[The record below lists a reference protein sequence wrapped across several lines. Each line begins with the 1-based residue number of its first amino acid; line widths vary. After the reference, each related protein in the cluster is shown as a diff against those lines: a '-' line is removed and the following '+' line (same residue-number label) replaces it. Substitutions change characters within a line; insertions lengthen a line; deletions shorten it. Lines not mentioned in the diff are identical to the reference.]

1 MKRKAL
7 LVLGLSV
14 TLACTNAV
22 SVYAAGGGNHRTETY
37 SNNNN
42 NVVAAG
48 NEKTNI
54 TGDVSV
60 TGDGEIAVKTSN
72 NAELSL
78 KGNVSANGK
87 NTLGVESSAN
97 SSVSVDGNVSA
108 SGESAEGVAGHGNS
122 SVSVDGNVSAS
133 GESAKGVVGHDS
145 SSVKVSGDVT
155 AEGRIA
161 PLGVGTERVTSS
173 VTVDGTVKANGSQAV
188 GINSKGEVTAGGVL
202 VEGADSVGVLA
213 NKYGRITI
221 NNDVKVV
228 ERNRGTYSVPVSGV
242 ETERNGQVTV
252 KGNVEVEGIGSI
264 GIKAA
269 QGEVTVNGNV
279 KASGTKSNSGDETVG
294 ISASSSK
301 VNVKGDVTSDGKGIH
316 IIKSGTGLN
325 SNVEVNGSVTGSS
338 GVTTSN
344 DSNVTVGGD
353 ITATGGTGLDITLE
367 NTTGDGKIN
376 LGTLNVTKEGETGV
390 LLDVRKRNIQNIDEL
405 IQAMPEVN
413 LFEINVKQGDYFGIN
428 DGTNRDT
435 IQGTSIL
442 KKEAAD
448 KILKQKV
455 NYHLRAE
462 NTSNGTISLEHTK
475 ATEGTTVKFYVK
487 AVDGYQVKGVSAGK
501 ATVIDNGDGSYSIIV
516 PRGGGVNISAIIE
529 AIMKE
534 EQGGQSAASNE
545 KYSASFVKYAA
556 GQKQAQQLI
565 KSVAPGGN
573 CVVELE
579 DFVSFNRKTLEAL
592 AKRPDVSMTVIYKW
606 NGVKYKV
613 TIPAGYNVLDLLNED
628 GYCGCL
634 YLNAIF
640 GSEVVE

>member
-22 SVYAAGGGNHRTETY
+22 SVYAAGGGNHRIEAY

-42 NVVAAG
+42 VVSAG
-48 NEKTNI
+48 YEQTDI

-60 TGDGEIAVKTSN
+60 TGNDEIAVKTSE
-72 NAELSL
+72 NAKVSV
-78 KGNVSANGK
+78 KGNVSVNGN
-87 NTLGVESSAN
+87 NTFGVWSTDN
-97 SSVSVDGNVSA
+97 SSVSVQGNVSA
-108 SGESAEGVAGHGNS
+108 SGESAEGVAGRG
-122 SVSVDGNVSAS
+122 
-133 GESAKGVVGHDS
+133 S

-155 AEGRIA
+155 AEGQMT
-161 PLGVGTERVTSS
+161 PTGVDAVMGSS
-173 VTVDGTVKANGSQAV
+173 VTVDGTVKAAGSQAV

-202 VEGADSVGVLA
+202 VEGADSTGVNA
-213 NKYGRITI
+213 NNSGRITI

-228 ERNRGTYSVPVSGV
+228 ERNRGTYSGPVSGV
-242 ETERNGQVTV
+242 EAERNGKVTV
-252 KGNVEVEGIGSI
+252 KGNVEVDGIGAM
-264 GIKAA
+264 GINST
-269 QGEVTVNGNV
+269 QGVVNVNGNV
-279 KASGTKSNSGDETVG
+279 KVSGTPQNNQNEETVG
-294 ISASSSK
+294 ISAKGSNIS
-301 VNVKGDVTSDGKGIH
+301 VKGNVASDGKGIH
-316 IIKSGTGLN
+316 IIKSDTGLN
-325 SNVEVNGSVTGSS
+325 SIVEVNGSVTGSS
-338 GVTTSN
+338 GVVTNNGS
-344 DSNVTVGGD
+344 DVTVGGD
-353 ITATGGTGLDITLE
+353 VTATGGTGLDITME
-367 NTTGDGKIN
+367 EATGRGIIN

-390 LLDVRKRNIQNIDEL
+390 LLDVRKRNIQDIDEL

-435 IQGTSIL
+435 IKGTSIL

>member
-22 SVYAAGGGNHRTETY
+22 SVYAAGGGNHRIEAY

-42 NVVAAG
+42 KVKVAG
-48 NEKTNI
+48 NEETDI
-54 TGDVSV
+54 PGDVSV
-60 TGDGEIAVKTSN
+60 TGYGEIAVQTFD
-72 NAELSL
+72 NAKVSV
-78 KGNVSANGK
+78 KGNVSVEGDK
-87 NTLGVESSAN
+87 TKGVESNFN
-97 SSVSVDGNVSA
+97 SSVSVQGNVST
-108 SGESAEGVAGHGNS
+108 SGESAEGVASRGN
-122 SVSVDGNVSAS
+122 
-133 GESAKGVVGHDS
+133 

-155 AEGRIA
+155 AEGGKTTGASARDDS
-161 PLGVGTERVTSS
+161 SS
-173 VTVDGTVKANGSQAV
+173 VTVGGTVKADGLRAT
-188 GINSKGEVTAGGVL
+188 GIYSEGEVT
-202 VEGADSVGVLA
+202 VE
-213 NKYGRITI
+213 
-221 NNDVKVV
+221 
-228 ERNRGTYSVPVSGV
+228 
-242 ETERNGQVTV
+242 
-252 KGNVEVEGIGSI
+252 GNVEVEGIGSI

-294 ISASSSK
+294 ISASSSE

-316 IIKSGTGLN
+316 IFKSSSWKDSKVT
-325 SNVEVNGSVTGSS
+325 VDGSVTGSS
-338 GVTTSN
+338 GVVINNGS
-344 DSNVTVGGD
+344 DVTVGGAV
-353 ITATGGTGLDITLE
+353 TATDGTGLDITL
-367 NTTGDGKIN
+367 NQLTGQGKIN
-376 LGTLNVTKEGETGV
+376 LGTLNVKKEGETAI
-390 LLDVRKRNIQNIDEL
+390 LLDVSKVSLKDIEGL

-428 DGTNRDT
+428 DGTDRDT
-435 IQGTSIL
+435 IKGTSIS

-529 AIMKE
+529 AIVKE

>member
-14 TLACTNAV
+14 TLACTNAI
-22 SVYAAGGGNHRTETY
+22 SVYAAGGGNHRIETY
-37 SNNNN
+37 RSNNN

-48 NEKTNI
+48 DEHTDI

-60 TGDGEIAVKTSN
+60 TGDGEIAVKTSG
-72 NAELSL
+72 NAVLNL
-78 KGNVSANGK
+78 KGNVSVEGDR
-87 NTLGVESSAN
+87 TIGVESSYN

-108 SGESAEGVAGHGNS
+108 SRGAEYGVKS
-122 SVSVDGNVSAS
+122 Y
-133 GESAKGVVGHDS
+133 DS
-145 SSVKVSGDVT
+145 SSVKVSGDIT
-155 AEGRIA
+155 AEGEKTTGASARDA
-161 PLGVGTERVTSS
+161 SSS
-173 VTVDGTVKANGSQAV
+173 VTVGGTVKADGLRAT
-188 GINSKGEVTAGGVL
+188 GIYSEGE
-202 VEGADSVGVLA
+202 
-213 NKYGRITI
+213 
-221 NNDVKVV
+221 
-228 ERNRGTYSVPVSGV
+228 
-242 ETERNGQVTV
+242 VTV
-252 KGNVEVEGIGSI
+252 KGNVEVDGIGAK
-264 GIKAA
+264 GINST
-269 QGEVTVNGNV
+269 QGVVNVNGNV
-279 KASGTKSNSGDETVG
+279 KVSGTKSNSGDETVG
-294 ISASSSK
+294 ISASSSE

-316 IIKSGTGLN
+316 IIKN
-325 SNVEVNGSVTGSS
+325 SSWKNSKVTVDGSVTGSS
-338 GVTTSN
+338 GVVINNGS
-344 DSNVTVGGD
+344 DVTVGGAV
-353 ITATGGTGLDITLE
+353 TATDGTGLDITLNQLTE
-367 NTTGDGKIN
+367 QGKIN
-376 LGTLNVTKEGETGV
+376 LGTLNVKKEGETAI
-390 LLDVRKRNIQNIDEL
+390 LLDVSKVSIHDIDDF
-405 IQAMPEVN
+405 IQAIPEVN

-428 DGTNRDT
+428 DGTDEDT
-435 IQGTSIL
+435 IKGTGIL
-442 KKEAAD
+442 KNEAAD

-455 NYHLRAE
+455 NYLLRAE
-462 NTSNGTISLEHTK
+462 NTSNTTISLEHTK
-475 ATEGTTVKFYVK
+475 ATEGTTVKFYVN

-529 AIMKE
+529 AVMKE

-545 KYSASFVKYAA
+545 ENTAAVEKYSASFVKYAV
-556 GQKQAQQLI
+556 GQKQAQQII

-579 DFVSFNRKTLEAL
+579 DFVSFNRKTFEAL

>member
-22 SVYAAGGGNHRTETY
+22 SVYAAGGGNHRIEAY

-48 NEKTNI
+48 DEHTDI

-60 TGDGEIAVKTSN
+60 TGDGEIAVKTSG
-72 NAELSL
+72 NAVLNL
-78 KGNVSANGK
+78 KGNVSVEGDR
-87 NTLGVESSAN
+87 TIGVESSYN

-108 SGESAEGVAGHGNS
+108 SRGAEYGVKS
-122 SVSVDGNVSAS
+122 Y
-133 GESAKGVVGHDS
+133 DS
-145 SSVKVSGDVT
+145 SSVKVSGDIT
-155 AEGRIA
+155 AEGDKTT
-161 PLGVGTERVTSS
+161 GVSARDASSS
-173 VTVDGTVKANGSQAV
+173 VTVGGTVKADGLKAK
-188 GINSKGEVTAGGVL
+188 GIYSEGE
-202 VEGADSVGVLA
+202 
-213 NKYGRITI
+213 
-221 NNDVKVV
+221 
-228 ERNRGTYSVPVSGV
+228 
-242 ETERNGQVTV
+242 VTV
-252 KGNVEVEGIGSI
+252 KGNVEVGGIGAT
-264 GIKAA
+264 GINST
-269 QGEVTVNGNV
+269 QGVVNVNGNV
-279 KASGTKSNSGDETVG
+279 KVSGTKSNSGDETVG
-294 ISASSSK
+294 ISASSSE

-316 IIKSGTGLN
+316 IIKSSSWKN
-325 SNVEVNGSVTGSS
+325 SKVTVDGSVTGSS
-338 GVTTSN
+338 GVVINNGS
-344 DSNVTVGGD
+344 DVTVGGAV
-353 ITATGGTGLDITLE
+353 TATDGTGLDITLNQLTE
-367 NTTGDGKIN
+367 QGKIN
-376 LGTLNVTKEGETGV
+376 LGTLNVKKEGETAI
-390 LLDVRKRNIQNIDEL
+390 LLDVSKVSIHDIDDF
-405 IQAMPEVN
+405 IQAIPEVN

-428 DGTNRDT
+428 DGTDEDT
-435 IQGTSIL
+435 IKGTGIL
-442 KKEAAD
+442 KNEAAD

-455 NYHLRAE
+455 NYLLRAE
-462 NTSNGTISLEHTK
+462 NTSNTTISLEHTK
-475 ATEGTTVKFYVK
+475 ATEGTTVKFYVN

-529 AIMKE
+529 AVMKE
-534 EQGGQSAASNE
+534 EQGGQSAASNEENTAAVE

-556 GQKQAQQLI
+556 GQKQAQQII

-579 DFVSFNRKTLEAL
+579 EFISFNRKTLEAL

>member
-1 MKRKAL
+1 MKRKVL

-22 SVYAAGGGNHRTETY
+22 SVYAAGGGNHRIETY
-37 SNNNN
+37 SNNNKK
-42 NVVAAG
+42 VVAAG
-48 NEKTNI
+48 DIELNI

-60 TGDGEIAVKTSN
+60 TGNGEIAVKTSED
-72 NAELSL
+72 AKVSV
-78 KGNVSANGK
+78 KGNVSVNGSW
-87 NTLGVESSAN
+87 TTGVESTDNSSAN
-97 SSVSVDGNVSA
+97 
-108 SGESAEGVAGHGNS
+108 
-122 SVSVDGNVSAS
+122 
-133 GESAKGVVGHDS
+133 
-145 SSVKVSGDVT
+145 VSGDIT
-155 AEGRIA
+155 AEGQSA
-161 PLGVGTERVTSS
+161 LGIKAGKGAS
-173 VTVDGTVKANGSQAV
+173 VTVDGAVKANGQLAV
-188 GINSKGEVTAGGVL
+188 GINSEGEATAGDVL
-202 VEGADSVGVLA
+202 VKGSDSTGVLA
-213 NKYGRITI
+213 SNNGKITI

-228 ERNRGTYSVPVSGV
+228 ESDRRSDSGPVSGV
-242 ETERNGQVTV
+242 ETASNGKVTV
-252 KGNVEVEGIGSI
+252 KGNVEVDGIGAM
-264 GIKAA
+264 GINST
-269 QGEVTVNGNV
+269 QGVVNVNGNV
-279 KASGTKSNSGDETVG
+279 KVSGTPQNNQNEETVG
-294 ISASSSK
+294 ISAKGSNIS
-301 VNVKGDVTSDGKGIH
+301 VKGNVASDGKGIH

-325 SNVEVNGSVTGSS
+325 SIVEVNGSVTGSS
-338 GVTTSN
+338 GVVTNNGS
-344 DSNVTVGGD
+344 DVTVGGD
-353 ITATGGTGLDITLE
+353 VTATGGTGLDITME
-367 NTTGDGKIN
+367 EATGRGKIN

-390 LLDVRKRNIQNIDEL
+390 LLDVRKRNIQDIDEL

-448 KILKQKV
+448 QILKQKV

-545 KYSASFVKYAA
+545 KYSASFVKYAV

-579 DFVSFNRKTLEAL
+579 DFVSFNRKTFEAL

>member
-22 SVYAAGGGNHRTETY
+22 SVYAAGGGNHRIETY
-37 SNNNN
+37 SSNN

-48 NEKTNI
+48 DEKTDI

-60 TGDGEIAVKTSN
+60 TGNDEIAVKTSD
-72 NAELSL
+72 NAVLNL
-78 KGNVSANGK
+78 KGNVSVNGSG
-87 NTLGVESSAN
+87 TMGVESTDN
-97 SSVSVDGNVSA
+97 SSA
-108 SGESAEGVAGHGNS
+108 
-122 SVSVDGNVSAS
+122 
-133 GESAKGVVGHDS
+133 
-145 SSVKVSGDVT
+145 KVSGDIT
-155 AEGRIA
+155 AEGEATTGIKA
-161 PLGVGTERVTSS
+161 EKGAS
-173 VTVDGTVKANGSQAV
+173 VTVDGAVKANGVAST
-188 GINSKGEVTAGGVL
+188 GINSKGETTAGNVIVNGS
-202 VEGADSVGVLA
+202 DSTGVLA
-213 NKYGRITI
+213 DKGGNVIIK
-221 NNDVKVV
+221 NDVKVV
-228 ERNRGTYSVPVSGV
+228 ESNRGQYSSSVSGV
-242 ETERNGQVTV
+242 ETSNDGKVTV
-252 KGNVEVEGIGSI
+252 KGNIEVNGVASMGINST
-264 GIKAA
+264 
-269 QGEVTVNGNV
+269 QGQVTVNGSV
-279 KASGTKSNSGDETVG
+279 KASGGQSADGEETVG
-294 ISASSSK
+294 ISAKGSGVS
-301 VNVKGDVTSDGKGIH
+301 VKGNVTSDGKGIH
-316 IIKSGTGLN
+316 VLKSDTGLHSQVN
-325 SNVEVNGSVTGSS
+325 VNGNVTGRS
-338 GVTTSN
+338 GVVTNNGS
-344 DSNVTVGGD
+344 DVTVGGEV
-353 ITATGGTGLDITLE
+353 TATDGTGLDIKLTDPA
-367 NTTGDGKIN
+367 GHGKIN
-376 LGTLNVTKEGETGV
+376 LETLNVTKEGETGI
-390 LLDVRKRNIQNIDEL
+390 LLDVRNRNNIQDIDDL

-428 DGTNRDT
+428 DGTTRDT
-435 IQGTSIL
+435 ISGTSIS

-529 AIMKE
+529 AVMKE

-579 DFVSFNRKTLEAL
+579 DFVSFNRKTFEAL

>member
-1 MKRKAL
+1 MCNGIYQTERRFYLKRKAL

-22 SVYAAGGGNHRTETY
+22 SVYAAGGGNHRIEAY

-42 NVVAAG
+42 KVKVAG
-48 NEKTNI
+48 NEETDI
-54 TGDVSV
+54 SGDVSV
-60 TGDGEIAVKTSN
+60 TGYGEIAVQTFD
-72 NAELSL
+72 NAKVSV
-78 KGNVSANGK
+78 KGNVSVEGDK
-87 NTLGVESSAN
+87 TKGVESNFN
-97 SSVSVDGNVSA
+97 SSVSVQGNVSA
-108 SGESAEGVAGHGNS
+108 SGESAEGVAGCGN
-122 SVSVDGNVSAS
+122 
-133 GESAKGVVGHDS
+133 
-145 SSVKVSGDVT
+145 SSVKVSGGIT
-155 AEGRIA
+155 AEGQG
-161 PLGVGTERVTSS
+161 PLGVSSEKGSS
-173 VTVDGTVKANGSQAV
+173 VTVDGTVKAAGSRAV

-202 VEGADSVGVLA
+202 VEGADSTGVLA
-213 NKYGRITI
+213 NNSGRITI

-228 ERNRGTYSVPVSGV
+228 ERNRGTYSGPVSGV
-242 ETERNGQVTV
+242 EAESNGKVTV
-252 KGNVEVEGIGSI
+252 KGNVEVDGIGAM
-264 GIKAA
+264 GINST
-269 QGEVTVNGNV
+269 QGEVNVNGNV

-294 ISASSSK
+294 ISASSSE

-316 IIKSGTGLN
+316 IFKSSSWKDSKVT
-325 SNVEVNGSVTGSS
+325 VDGSVTGSS
-338 GVTTSN
+338 GVVINNGS
-344 DSNVTVGGD
+344 DVTVGGAV
-353 ITATGGTGLDITLE
+353 TATDGTGLDITL
-367 NTTGDGKIN
+367 NQLTGQGKIN
-376 LGTLNVTKEGETGV
+376 LGTLNVKKEGETAI
-390 LLDVRKRNIQNIDEL
+390 LLDVSKVSLKDIEGL

-428 DGTNRDT
+428 DGTNGDT
-435 IQGTSIL
+435 ISRTSIS

-529 AIMKE
+529 AIVKE

-579 DFVSFNRKTLEAL
+579 DFVSFN
-592 AKRPDVSMTVIYKW
+592 
-606 NGVKYKV
+606 
-613 TIPAGYNVLDLLNED
+613 
-628 GYCGCL
+628 
-634 YLNAIF
+634 
-640 GSEVVE
+640 

>member
-22 SVYAAGGGNHRTETY
+22 SVYAAGGGNHRIETY
-37 SNNNN
+37 RNNNN

-48 NEKTNI
+48 NEHTDI

-60 TGDGEIAVKTSN
+60 TGDGEIAVKTSG
-72 NAELSL
+72 NAVLNL
-78 KGNVSANGK
+78 KGNVSVEGDR
-87 NTLGVESSAN
+87 TIGVESSYN

-108 SGESAEGVAGHGNS
+108 SRGAEYGVKS
-122 SVSVDGNVSAS
+122 Y
-133 GESAKGVVGHDS
+133 DS
-145 SSVKVSGDVT
+145 SSVKVSGDIT
-155 AEGRIA
+155 AEGEKTTGASARDA
-161 PLGVGTERVTSS
+161 SSS
-173 VTVDGTVKANGSQAV
+173 VTVGGTVKADGLRAT
-188 GINSKGEVTAGGVL
+188 GIYSEGE
-202 VEGADSVGVLA
+202 
-213 NKYGRITI
+213 
-221 NNDVKVV
+221 
-228 ERNRGTYSVPVSGV
+228 
-242 ETERNGQVTV
+242 VTV
-252 KGNVEVEGIGSI
+252 KGNVEVDGIGAK
-264 GIKAA
+264 GINST
-269 QGEVTVNGNV
+269 QGVVNVNGNV
-279 KASGTKSNSGDETVG
+279 KVSGTKSNSGDETVG
-294 ISASSSK
+294 ISASSSE

-316 IIKSGTGLN
+316 IIKSSSWKN
-325 SNVEVNGSVTGSS
+325 SKVTVDGSVTGSS
-338 GVTTSN
+338 GVVINNGS
-344 DSNVTVGGD
+344 DVTVGGAV
-353 ITATGGTGLDITLE
+353 TATDGTGLDITLNQLTE
-367 NTTGDGKIN
+367 QGKIN
-376 LGTLNVTKEGETGV
+376 LGTLNVKKEGETAI
-390 LLDVRKRNIQNIDEL
+390 LLDVSKVSIHDIDDF
-405 IQAMPEVN
+405 IQAIPEVN

-428 DGTNRDT
+428 DGTDEDT
-435 IQGTSIL
+435 IKGTGIL
-442 KKEAAD
+442 KNEAAD

-529 AIMKE
+529 AVMKE
-534 EQGGQSAASNE
+534 EQGGQSAASNGENTAAVE

-565 KSVAPGGN
+565 QSVAPGGN

-613 TIPAGYNVLDLLNED
+613 TIPAGYYVLDLLNED

>member
-1 MKRKAL
+1 MKRKVL

-22 SVYAAGGGNHRTETY
+22 SVYAAGGGNHRIEAY

-42 NVVAAG
+42 KVVAKG
-48 NEKTNI
+48 DDKTDMK
-54 TGDVSV
+54 GDVSV
-60 TGDGEIAVKTSN
+60 TGDGETAVQTSG
-72 NAELSL
+72 NAAVSL
-78 KGNVSANGK
+78 KGNVSVKGSNA
-87 NTLGVESSAN
+87 TGVESTDN
-97 SSVSVDGNVSA
+97 SSA
-108 SGESAEGVAGHGNS
+108 
-122 SVSVDGNVSAS
+122 
-133 GESAKGVVGHDS
+133 
-145 SSVKVSGDVT
+145 KVSGDIT
-155 AEGRIA
+155 AEGDTFT
-161 PLGVGTERVTSS
+161 LGIKAGKGAS
-173 VTVDGTVKANGSQAV
+173 VTVDGAVKANGRVAV
-188 GINSKGEVTAGGVL
+188 GINSEGEAIAGDVL
-202 VEGADSVGVLA
+202 VNGADSTGVLA
-213 NKYGRITI
+213 SNHGKITI

-228 ERNRGTYSVPVSGV
+228 ESNRKADSVSVSGV
-242 ETERNGQVTV
+242 ETMTDGKVNV
-252 KGNVEVEGIGSI
+252 KGNVEVDGIASI
-264 GIKAA
+264 GIKSA

-279 KASGTKSNSGDETVG
+279 KASGTPKSSSGEETVG
-294 ISASSSK
+294 ISAEGSK
-301 VNVKGDVTSDGKGIH
+301 VTIKGNVTSDGKGIH
-316 IIKSGTGLN
+316 IIQSGGGFN
-325 SNVEVNGSVTGSS
+325 SIVNVNGNVTGSS
-338 GVTTSN
+338 GVVINNGS
-344 DSNVTVGGD
+344 DVTVGGD
-353 ITATGGTGLDITLE
+353 ITATGGTGLDITLKDAA
-367 NTTGDGKIN
+367 GHGKIN

-390 LLDVRKRNIQNIDEL
+390 LLDVRKRDIQDIDEL

-428 DGTNRDT
+428 DGTNSDT
-435 IQGTSIL
+435 IKGTSIS

-448 KILKQKV
+448 QILKQKV
-455 NYHLRAE
+455 NYHLRTE
-462 NTSNGTISLEHTK
+462 NTSNGTISLEHEK

>member
-22 SVYAAGGGNHRTETY
+22 SVYAAGGGNHRIETY
-37 SNNNN
+37 SSNN

-48 NEKTNI
+48 DVEENI

-60 TGDGEIAVKTSN
+60 TGDGEIAVKTSD
-72 NAELSL
+72 NAKVNL
-78 KGNVSANGK
+78 KGNVSVNGSG
-87 NTLGVESSAN
+87 TTGVEST
-97 SSVSVDGNVSA
+97 
-108 SGESAEGVAGHGNS
+108 GNS
-122 SVSVDGNVSAS
+122 SANVS
-133 GESAKGVVGHDS
+133 GGI
-145 SSVKVSGDVT
+145 T
-155 AEGRIA
+155 AEGQG
-161 PLGVGTERVTSS
+161 PLGVSSEKGSS
-173 VTVDGTVKANGSQAV
+173 VTVDGTVKAAGSRAV

-202 VEGADSVGVLA
+202 VEGADSTGVLA
-213 NKYGRITI
+213 NNDGRITI

-228 ERNRGTYSVPVSGV
+228 ERDRGTHSVPVSGV
-242 ETERNGQVTV
+242 ETESNGQVTV
-252 KGNVEVEGIGSI
+252 KGNVEVDGIGSI

-294 ISASSSK
+294 ISASSSE

-316 IIKSGTGLN
+316 IFKSSSWKDSKVT
-325 SNVEVNGSVTGSS
+325 VDGSVTGSS
-338 GVTTSN
+338 GVVINNGS
-344 DSNVTVGGD
+344 DVTVGGAV
-353 ITATGGTGLDITLE
+353 TATDGTGLDITLNQLTE
-367 NTTGDGKIN
+367 QGKIN
-376 LGTLNVTKEGETGV
+376 LGTLNVKKEGETAI
-390 LLDVRKRNIQNIDEL
+390 LLDVSKVSIHDIDDF
-405 IQAMPEVN
+405 IQAIPEVN
-413 LFEINVKQGDYFGIN
+413 LFEINVKQGDYFGIK
-428 DGTNRDT
+428 DGTNGDT
-435 IQGTSIL
+435 IKGTGIS

-534 EQGGQSAASNE
+534 EQGGQSAAS
-545 KYSASFVKYAA
+545 SSLAAAVKYAV
-556 GQKQAQQLI
+556 GQKQAQQI
-565 KSVAPGGN
+565 INSVAPGGN

>member
-1 MKRKAL
+1 MQYRCML
-7 LVLGLSV
+7 P
-14 TLACTNAV
+14 
-22 SVYAAGGGNHRTETY
+22 GGNHRIETY
-37 SNNNN
+37 SNNNKK
-42 NVVAAG
+42 VVAAG
-48 NEKTNI
+48 DIELNI

-60 TGDGEIAVKTSN
+60 TGNGEIAVKTSED
-72 NAELSL
+72 AKVSV
-78 KGNVSANGK
+78 KGSVSVNGSG
-87 NTLGVESSAN
+87 TTGVESTDNSSAN
-97 SSVSVDGNVSA
+97 
-108 SGESAEGVAGHGNS
+108 
-122 SVSVDGNVSAS
+122 
-133 GESAKGVVGHDS
+133 
-145 SSVKVSGDVT
+145 VSGDIT
-155 AEGRIA
+155 AEGQSA
-161 PLGVGTERVTSS
+161 LGIKAGKGAS
-173 VTVDGTVKANGSQAV
+173 VTVDGAVKANGQLAV
-188 GINSKGEVTAGGVL
+188 GINSEGEATAGDVL
-202 VEGADSVGVLA
+202 VKGSDSTGVLA
-213 NKYGRITI
+213 SNNGKITI

-228 ERNRGTYSVPVSGV
+228 ESDRRSDSGPVSGV
-242 ETERNGQVTV
+242 EAERNGKVTV
-252 KGNVEVEGIGSI
+252 KGNVEVDGIGAM
-264 GIKAA
+264 GINST
-269 QGEVTVNGNV
+269 QGVVNVNGNV
-279 KASGTKSNSGDETVG
+279 KASGTPQNNQAGETVG
-294 ISASSSK
+294 ISAKGSNI
-301 VNVKGDVTSDGKGIH
+301 NVKGNVTSDGKGIH

-325 SNVEVNGSVTGSS
+325 SIVEVNGSVTGSS
-338 GVTTSN
+338 GVVTNNGS
-344 DSNVTVGGD
+344 DVTVGGD
-353 ITATGGTGLDITLE
+353 VTATGGTGLDITLE
-367 NTTGDGKIN
+367 QATGDGKIN

-390 LLDVRKRNIQNIDEL
+390 LLDVRKRNIQDIDEL

-435 IQGTSIL
+435 IKGTSIL

-448 KILKQKV
+448 QILKQKV
-455 NYHLRAE
+455 NYHLRTE
-462 NTSNGTISLEHTK
+462 NTSNGTISLEHEK

-545 KYSASFVKYAA
+545 KYSASFVKYAV

>member
-22 SVYAAGGGNHRTETY
+22 SVYAAGGGNHRIETY
-37 SNNNN
+37 SSNN

-48 NEKTNI
+48 DVEENI

-60 TGDGEIAVKTSN
+60 TGDGEIAVKTSD
-72 NAELSL
+72 NAKVNL
-78 KGNVSANGK
+78 KGNVSVNGSG
-87 NTLGVESSAN
+87 TTGVEST
-97 SSVSVDGNVSA
+97 
-108 SGESAEGVAGHGNS
+108 GNS
-122 SVSVDGNVSAS
+122 SANVS
-133 GESAKGVVGHDS
+133 GGI
-145 SSVKVSGDVT
+145 T
-155 AEGRIA
+155 AEGQG
-161 PLGVGTERVTSS
+161 PLGVSSEKGSS
-173 VTVDGTVKANGSQAV
+173 VTVDGTVKAAGSRAV

-202 VEGADSVGVLA
+202 VEGADSTGVLA
-213 NKYGRITI
+213 NNDGRITI

-228 ERNRGTYSVPVSGV
+228 ERDRGTHSVPVSGV
-242 ETERNGQVTV
+242 ETESNGQVTV

-294 ISASSSK
+294 ISASSSE

-316 IIKSGTGLN
+316 IFKSSSWKDSKVT
-325 SNVEVNGSVTGSS
+325 VDGSVTGSS
-338 GVTTSN
+338 GVVINNGS
-344 DSNVTVGGD
+344 DVTVGGAV
-353 ITATGGTGLDITLE
+353 TATDGTGLDITLNQLTE
-367 NTTGDGKIN
+367 QGKIN
-376 LGTLNVTKEGETGV
+376 LGTLNVKKEGETAI
-390 LLDVRKRNIQNIDEL
+390 LLDVSKVSINDIDDF
-405 IQAMPEVN
+405 IQAIPEVN
-413 LFEINVKQGDYFGIN
+413 LFEINVKQGDYFGIK
-428 DGTNRDT
+428 DGTNGDT
-435 IQGTSIL
+435 IKGTGIS

-534 EQGGQSAASNE
+534 EQGGQSATSSSLA
-545 KYSASFVKYAA
+545 AAVKYAV
-556 GQKQAQQLI
+556 GQKQAQQI
-565 KSVAPGGN
+565 INSVAPGGN

>member
-14 TLACTNAV
+14 TLACTNAI
-22 SVYAAGGGNHRTETY
+22 SVYAAGGGNHRIETY
-37 SNNNN
+37 RSNNN

-48 NEKTNI
+48 DEHTDI

-60 TGDGEIAVKTSN
+60 TGDGEIAVKTSG
-72 NAELSL
+72 NAVLNL
-78 KGNVSANGK
+78 KGNVSVEGDR
-87 NTLGVESSAN
+87 TIGVESSYN

-108 SGESAEGVAGHGNS
+108 SRGAEYGVKS
-122 SVSVDGNVSAS
+122 Y
-133 GESAKGVVGHDS
+133 DS
-145 SSVKVSGDVT
+145 SSVKVSGDIT
-155 AEGRIA
+155 AEGEKTTGASARDA
-161 PLGVGTERVTSS
+161 SSS
-173 VTVDGTVKANGSQAV
+173 VTVGGTVKADGLRAT
-188 GINSKGEVTAGGVL
+188 GIYSEGE
-202 VEGADSVGVLA
+202 
-213 NKYGRITI
+213 
-221 NNDVKVV
+221 
-228 ERNRGTYSVPVSGV
+228 
-242 ETERNGQVTV
+242 VTV
-252 KGNVEVEGIGSI
+252 KGNVEVDGIGAK
-264 GIKAA
+264 GINST
-269 QGEVTVNGNV
+269 QGVVNVNGNV
-279 KASGTKSNSGDETVG
+279 KVSGTKSNSGDETVG
-294 ISASSSK
+294 ISASSSE

-316 IIKSGTGLN
+316 IIKN
-325 SNVEVNGSVTGSS
+325 SSWKNSKVTVDGSVTGSS
-338 GVTTSN
+338 GVVINNGS
-344 DSNVTVGGD
+344 DVTVGGAV
-353 ITATGGTGLDITLE
+353 TATDGTGLDITLNQLTE
-367 NTTGDGKIN
+367 QGKIN
-376 LGTLNVTKEGETGV
+376 LGTLNVKKEGETAI
-390 LLDVRKRNIQNIDEL
+390 LLDVSKVSIHDIDDF
-405 IQAMPEVN
+405 IQAIPEVN

-428 DGTNRDT
+428 DGTKEDT
-435 IQGTSIL
+435 IKGTNIS

-529 AIMKE
+529 AVMKE

-545 KYSASFVKYAA
+545 ENTAAVEKYSASFVKYAV
-556 GQKQAQQLI
+556 GQKQAQQII

-579 DFVSFNRKTLEAL
+579 DFVSFNRKTFEAL

>member
-1 MKRKAL
+1 MK
-7 LVLGLSV
+7 
-14 TLACTNAV
+14 
-22 SVYAAGGGNHRTETY
+22 
-37 SNNNN
+37 
-42 NVVAAG
+42 
-48 NEKTNI
+48 
-54 TGDVSV
+54 
-60 TGDGEIAVKTSN
+60 
-72 NAELSL
+72 
-78 KGNVSANGK
+78 
-87 NTLGVESSAN
+87 
-97 SSVSVDGNVSA
+97 
-108 SGESAEGVAGHGNS
+108 
-122 SVSVDGNVSAS
+122 
-133 GESAKGVVGHDS
+133 
-145 SSVKVSGDVT
+145 
-155 AEGRIA
+155 
-161 PLGVGTERVTSS
+161 
-173 VTVDGTVKANGSQAV
+173 
-188 GINSKGEVTAGGVL
+188 
-202 VEGADSVGVLA
+202 
-213 NKYGRITI
+213 
-221 NNDVKVV
+221 
-228 ERNRGTYSVPVSGV
+228 
-242 ETERNGQVTV
+242 
-252 KGNVEVEGIGSI
+252 
-264 GIKAA
+264 
-269 QGEVTVNGNV
+269 
-279 KASGTKSNSGDETVG
+279 
-294 ISASSSK
+294 
-301 VNVKGDVTSDGKGIH
+301 
-316 IIKSGTGLN
+316 
-325 SNVEVNGSVTGSS
+325 
-338 GVTTSN
+338 
-344 DSNVTVGGD
+344 
-353 ITATGGTGLDITLE
+353 
-367 NTTGDGKIN
+367 
-376 LGTLNVTKEGETGV
+376 KEGETAI
-390 LLDVRKRNIQNIDEL
+390 LLDVSKVSIHDIDDF
-405 IQAMPEVN
+405 IQAIPEVN

-428 DGTNRDT
+428 DGTDRDT
-435 IQGTSIL
+435 IKGTSIS

-448 KILKQKV
+448 QILKQKV

>member
-22 SVYAAGGGNHRTETY
+22 SVYAAGGGNHRIETY
-37 SNNNN
+37 SNNNKK
-42 NVVAAG
+42 VVAAG
-48 NEKTNI
+48 DIELNI

-60 TGDGEIAVKTSN
+60 TGNGEIAVKTSED
-72 NAELSL
+72 AKVSV
-78 KGNVSANGK
+78 KGNVSVNGSG
-87 NTLGVESSAN
+87 TTGVESTDN
-97 SSVSVDGNVSA
+97 SSA
-108 SGESAEGVAGHGNS
+108 
-122 SVSVDGNVSAS
+122 
-133 GESAKGVVGHDS
+133 
-145 SSVKVSGDVT
+145 KVSGDIT
-155 AEGRIA
+155 AEGQSA
-161 PLGVGTERVTSS
+161 LGIKAGKGAS
-173 VTVDGTVKANGSQAV
+173 VTVDGAVKANGQLAV
-188 GINSKGEVTAGGVL
+188 GINSEGEATAGDVL
-202 VEGADSVGVLA
+202 VKGSDSTGVLA
-213 NKYGRITI
+213 SNNGKITI

-228 ERNRGTYSVPVSGV
+228 ESDRRSDSAPVSGV
-242 ETERNGQVTV
+242 EAESNGKVTV
-252 KGNVEVEGIGSI
+252 KGNVEVDGIGAM
-264 GIKAA
+264 GINST
-269 QGEVTVNGNV
+269 QGVVNVNGNV
-279 KASGTKSNSGDETVG
+279 KVSGTPQNNQNEETVG
-294 ISASSSK
+294 ISAKGSNIS
-301 VNVKGDVTSDGKGIH
+301 VKGNVASDGKGIH
-316 IIKSGTGLN
+316 IIKSSTGLN
-325 SNVEVNGSVTGSS
+325 SIVEVNGSVTGSS
-338 GVTTSN
+338 GVVTNNGS
-344 DSNVTVGGD
+344 DVTVGGD
-353 ITATGGTGLDITLE
+353 VTATGGTGLDITME
-367 NTTGDGKIN
+367 EATGRGIIN

-390 LLDVRKRNIQNIDEL
+390 LLDVRKRNIQDIDEL

-448 KILKQKV
+448 QILKQKV

-529 AIMKE
+529 AVMKE

>member
-22 SVYAAGGGNHRTETY
+22 SVYAAGGENHRIETY

-48 NEKTNI
+48 NEQTDI
-54 TGDVSV
+54 TGDVSI
-60 TGDGEIAVKTSN
+60 TGDGEIAVKTYD
-72 NAELSL
+72 NAKVSV
-78 KGNVSANGK
+78 KGNVSVKGSR
-87 NTLGVESSAN
+87 TTGVESTDN
-97 SSVSVDGNVSA
+97 SSA
-108 SGESAEGVAGHGNS
+108 
-122 SVSVDGNVSAS
+122 
-133 GESAKGVVGHDS
+133 
-145 SSVKVSGDVT
+145 KVSGDIT
-155 AEGRIA
+155 AEGDTFT
-161 PLGVGTERVTSS
+161 LGIKAGKGAS
-173 VTVDGTVKANGSQAV
+173 VTVDGAVKANGRVAV
-188 GINSKGEVTAGGVL
+188 GINSEGEAIAGDVL
-202 VEGADSVGVLA
+202 VNGADSTGVLA
-213 NKYGRITI
+213 SNNGKITI

-228 ERNRGTYSVPVSGV
+228 ESNRKADSVSVGGV
-242 ETERNGQVTV
+242 ETESDGQVTV
-252 KGNVEVEGIGSI
+252 KGNVEVDGIGSI

-316 IIKSGTGLN
+316 IIKSGTGSN
-325 SNVEVNGSVTGSS
+325 SIVEVNGSVTGSS
-338 GVTTSN
+338 GVVIN
-344 DSNVTVGGD
+344 NGSNVTVGGAV
-353 ITATGGTGLDITLE
+353 TATDGTGLDITLE
-367 NTTGDGKIN
+367 DATGRGKIN

-390 LLDVRKRNIQNIDEL
+390 LLDVRKRNIQDIDEL

-428 DGTNRDT
+428 DGTNKDT
-435 IQGTSIL
+435 IKGTSIL
-442 KKEAAD
+442 KKDAVD
-448 KILKQKV
+448 RILRQKV
-455 NYHLRAE
+455 NYHLRTE
-462 NTSNGTISLEHTK
+462 NTSNGTISLEHEK

-529 AIMKE
+529 AVMKE

-556 GQKQAQQLI
+556 GQKQAQQVI

-579 DFVSFNRKTLEAL
+579 DFVSFNRKTLEDL

>member
-1 MKRKAL
+1 MKRKVL

-22 SVYAAGGGNHRTETY
+22 SVYAAGGGNHRIETY
-37 SNNNN
+37 SNNNKK
-42 NVVAAG
+42 VVAAG
-48 NEKTNI
+48 DIELNI

-60 TGDGEIAVKTSN
+60 TGNGEIAVKTSED
-72 NAELSL
+72 AKVSV
-78 KGNVSANGK
+78 KGNVSVNGSG
-87 NTLGVESSAN
+87 TTGVESTDNSSAN
-97 SSVSVDGNVSA
+97 
-108 SGESAEGVAGHGNS
+108 
-122 SVSVDGNVSAS
+122 
-133 GESAKGVVGHDS
+133 
-145 SSVKVSGDVT
+145 VSGDIT
-155 AEGRIA
+155 AEGQSA
-161 PLGVGTERVTSS
+161 LGIKAGKGAS
-173 VTVDGTVKANGSQAV
+173 VTVDGAVKANGQLAV
-188 GINSKGEVTAGGVL
+188 GINSEGEATAGDVL
-202 VEGADSVGVLA
+202 VKGSDSTGVLA
-213 NKYGRITI
+213 SNNGKITI

-228 ERNRGTYSVPVSGV
+228 ESDRRSDSGPVSGV
-242 ETERNGQVTV
+242 ETESNGKVTV
-252 KGNVEVEGIGSI
+252 KGNVEVDGIGAM
-264 GIKAA
+264 GINST
-269 QGEVTVNGNV
+269 QGVVNVNGNV
-279 KASGTKSNSGDETVG
+279 KVSGTPQNNQNEETVG
-294 ISASSSK
+294 ISAKGSNIS
-301 VNVKGDVTSDGKGIH
+301 VKGNVASDGKGIH

-325 SNVEVNGSVTGSS
+325 SIVEVNGSVTGSS
-338 GVTTSN
+338 GVVTNNGS
-344 DSNVTVGGD
+344 DVTVGGD
-353 ITATGGTGLDITLE
+353 VTATGGTGLDITME
-367 NTTGDGKIN
+367 EATGRGIIN

-390 LLDVRKRNIQNIDEL
+390 LLDVRKRNIQDIDEL

-428 DGTNRDT
+428 DGTNSDT
-435 IQGTSIL
+435 IKGTSIL

-455 NYHLRAE
+455 NYHLRTE
-462 NTSNGTISLEHTK
+462 NTSNGTISLEHEK

-534 EQGGQSAASNE
+534 EQGGQSAAS
-545 KYSASFVKYAA
+545 SSLAAAVKYAV
-556 GQKQAQQLI
+556 GQKQAQQI
-565 KSVAPGGN
+565 INSVAPGGN

>member
-1 MKRKAL
+1 MTPTG
-7 LVLGLSV
+7 VD
-14 TLACTNAV
+14 AV
-22 SVYAAGGGNHRTETY
+22 MG
-37 SNNNN
+37 
-42 NVVAAG
+42 
-48 NEKTNI
+48 
-54 TGDVSV
+54 
-60 TGDGEIAVKTSN
+60 
-72 NAELSL
+72 
-78 KGNVSANGK
+78 
-87 NTLGVESSAN
+87 
-97 SSVSVDGNVSA
+97 
-108 SGESAEGVAGHGNS
+108 
-122 SVSVDGNVSAS
+122 
-133 GESAKGVVGHDS
+133 
-145 SSVKVSGDVT
+145 
-155 AEGRIA
+155 
-161 PLGVGTERVTSS
+161 SS
-173 VTVDGTVKANGSQAV
+173 VTVDGTVKAAGSQAV

-202 VEGADSVGVLA
+202 VEGADSAGVNA
-213 NKYGRITI
+213 NNSGRITI

-228 ERNRGTYSVPVSGV
+228 ERNRGTYSGPVSGV
-242 ETERNGQVTV
+242 EAERNGKVTV
-252 KGNVEVEGIGSI
+252 KGNVEVDGIGAM
-264 GIKAA
+264 GINST
-269 QGEVTVNGNV
+269 QGVVNVNGNV
-279 KASGTKSNSGDETVG
+279 KVSGTPQNNQNEETVG
-294 ISASSSK
+294 ISAKGSNIS
-301 VNVKGDVTSDGKGIH
+301 VKGNVASDGKGIH
-316 IIKSGTGLN
+316 IIKSDTGLN
-325 SNVEVNGSVTGSS
+325 SIVEVNGSVTGSS
-338 GVTTSN
+338 GVVTNNGS
-344 DSNVTVGGD
+344 DVTVGGD
-353 ITATGGTGLDITLE
+353 VTATGGTGLDITME
-367 NTTGDGKIN
+367 EATGRGIIN

-390 LLDVRKRNIQNIDEL
+390 LLDVRKRNIQDIDEL

-435 IQGTSIL
+435 IKGTSIL

-448 KILKQKV
+448 QILKQKV

-529 AIMKE
+529 AVMKE

-579 DFVSFNRKTLEAL
+579 DFVSFNRKTFEAL

>member
-22 SVYAAGGGNHRTETY
+22 SVYAAGGGNHRIETY

-42 NVVAAG
+42 NVVVAG

-60 TGDGEIAVKTSN
+60 TGDGEIAVKTSG

-78 KGNVSANGK
+78 KGNVSANGSG
-87 NTLGVESSAN
+87 TTGVESTDN
-97 SSVSVDGNVSA
+97 SSA
-108 SGESAEGVAGHGNS
+108 
-122 SVSVDGNVSAS
+122 
-133 GESAKGVVGHDS
+133 
-145 SSVKVSGDVT
+145 KVSGDIT
-155 AEGRIA
+155 AEGQSA
-161 PLGVGTERVTSS
+161 LGIKAGKGAS
-173 VTVDGTVKANGSQAV
+173 VTVDGAVKANGRVAV
-188 GINSKGEVTAGGVL
+188 GINSEGEAIAGDVL
-202 VEGADSVGVLA
+202 VNGADSTGVLA
-213 NKYGRITI
+213 SNNGKITI

-228 ERNRGTYSVPVSGV
+228 ESNRKADSVSVSGV
-242 ETERNGQVTV
+242 ETESNGEVTV
-252 KGNVEVEGIGSI
+252 KGNVEVDGIGSI

-316 IIKSGTGLN
+316 IIKSGTG
-325 SNVEVNGSVTGSS
+325 SSSIVEVNGSVTGSS
-338 GVTTSN
+338 GVVINNGS
-344 DSNVTVGGD
+344 DVTVGGD

-367 NTTGDGKIN
+367 DATGRGKIN

-390 LLDVRKRNIQNIDEL
+390 LLDVRKRNIQDIDEL

-428 DGTNRDT
+428 DGTDRDT
-435 IQGTSIL
+435 IKGTGIS
-442 KKEAAD
+442 KKEAVD

-455 NYHLRAE
+455 NYHLRTE
-462 NTSNGTISLEHTK
+462 NTSNGTISLEHEK

-529 AIMKE
+529 AVMKE

-579 DFVSFNRKTLEAL
+579 DFVSFNRKTLEDL

>member
-22 SVYAAGGGNHRTETY
+22 SVYAAGGGNHRIETY

-42 NVVAAG
+42 NVVVAG
-48 NEKTNI
+48 DVQI
-54 TGDVSV
+54 SRTGDVSV
-60 TGDGEIAVKTSN
+60 TGDGEIAVKTSG
-72 NAELSL
+72 NAVLNL
-78 KGNVSANGK
+78 KGNVSVEGDR
-87 NTLGVESSAN
+87 TIGVESSYN

-108 SGESAEGVAGHGNS
+108 SRGAEYGVKS
-122 SVSVDGNVSAS
+122 Y
-133 GESAKGVVGHDS
+133 DS
-145 SSVKVSGDVT
+145 SSVKVSGDIT
-155 AEGRIA
+155 AEGENTTGASARDA
-161 PLGVGTERVTSS
+161 SSS
-173 VTVDGTVKANGSQAV
+173 VTVGGTVKADGLKAK
-188 GINSKGEVTAGGVL
+188 GIYSEGE
-202 VEGADSVGVLA
+202 
-213 NKYGRITI
+213 
-221 NNDVKVV
+221 
-228 ERNRGTYSVPVSGV
+228 
-242 ETERNGQVTV
+242 VTV
-252 KGNVEVEGIGSI
+252 KGNVEVDGIGAK
-264 GIKAA
+264 GINST
-269 QGEVTVNGNV
+269 QGVVNVNGNV
-279 KASGTKSNSGDETVG
+279 KVSGTKSNSGDETVG
-294 ISASSSK
+294 ISASSSE

-316 IIKSGTGLN
+316 IIKSSSWKN
-325 SNVEVNGSVTGSS
+325 SKVTVDGSVTGSS
-338 GVTTSN
+338 GVVINNGS
-344 DSNVTVGGD
+344 DVTVGGAV
-353 ITATGGTGLDITLE
+353 TATDGTGLDITLNQLTE
-367 NTTGDGKIN
+367 QGKIN
-376 LGTLNVTKEGETGV
+376 LGTLNVKKEGETAI
-390 LLDVRKRNIQNIDEL
+390 LLDVSKVSIHDIDDF
-405 IQAMPEVN
+405 IQAIPEVN

-428 DGTNRDT
+428 DGTDGDT
-435 IQGTSIL
+435 IKGTGIL
-442 KKEAAD
+442 KNEAAD

-455 NYHLRAE
+455 NYLLRAE
-462 NTSNGTISLEHTK
+462 NTSNTTISLEHTK
-475 ATEGTTVKFYVK
+475 ATEGTTVKFYVN

-529 AIMKE
+529 AVMKE
-534 EQGGQSAASNE
+534 EQGGQSAASNEENTTAVE

-565 KSVAPGGN
+565 KSVALGGN

-579 DFVSFNRKTLEAL
+579 EFISFNRETFEAL

>member
-1 MKRKAL
+1 MKRKVL

-22 SVYAAGGGNHRTETY
+22 SVYAAGGGTSTVAQ
-37 SNNNN
+37 SNPNSK
-42 NVVAAG
+42 VEATG
-48 NEKTNI
+48 NEHKVV
-54 TGDVSV
+54 GDVSV
-60 TGDGEIAVKTSN
+60 AGDGETAVKTSD
-72 NAELSL
+72 AAMVTVE
-78 KGNVSANGK
+78 GNVSVNG
-87 NTLGVESSAN
+87 NGTTGVEGTG
-97 SSVSVDGNVSA
+97 SSVVNVR
-108 SGESAEGVAGHGNS
+108 GGIT
-122 SVSVDGNVSAS
+122 
-133 GESAKGVVGHDS
+133 AKGQ
-145 SSVKVSGDVT
+145 T
-155 AEGRIA
+155 T
-161 PLGVGTERVTSS
+161 PLGVSAEKGSWVKVLGMVEA
-173 VTVDGTVKANGSQAV
+173 DGGQAV

-202 VEGADSVGVLA
+202 VNGSDSTGVNA
-213 NKYGRITI
+213 NNGGMITI

-228 ERNRGTYSVPVSGV
+228 ERNRGTHSVPVSGV
-242 ETERNGQVTV
+242 ETESNGQVTV

-316 IIKSGTGLN
+316 IIKSGTGSN
-325 SNVEVNGSVTGSS
+325 SIVEVNGSVTGSS
-338 GVTTSN
+338 GVVINNGS
-344 DSNVTVGGD
+344 DVTVGGAV
-353 ITATGGTGLDITLE
+353 TATDGTGLDITLE
-367 NTTGDGKIN
+367 DATGRGKIN

-390 LLDVRKRNIQNIDEL
+390 LLDVRKRNIQDIDEL

-428 DGTNRDT
+428 DGTNGDT
-435 IQGTSIL
+435 ITGTSIL
-442 KKEAAD
+442 KKEAVD

-455 NYHLRAE
+455 NYHLRTE
-462 NTSNGTISLEHTK
+462 NTSNGIISLEHEK

>member
-22 SVYAAGGGNHRTETY
+22 SVYAAGGGNHRIETY

-42 NVVAAG
+42 KVVATG
-48 NEKTNI
+48 DEKTDI
-54 TGDVSV
+54 EGDVSV
-60 TGDGEIAVKTSN
+60 TGNDETAVKTSD
-72 NAELSL
+72 NAKVSV
-78 KGNVSANGK
+78 KGNVSANGN
-87 NTLGVESSAN
+87 NTYGVYSTGN
-97 SSVSVDGNVSA
+97 SSVSVQGNVSA
-108 SGESAEGVAGHGNS
+108 SGESAEGVASRN
-122 SVSVDGNVSAS
+122 N
-133 GESAKGVVGHDS
+133 

-155 AEGRIA
+155 AEGQRT
-161 PLGVGTERVTSS
+161 PTGVDAVKGSS
-173 VTVDGTVKANGSQAV
+173 VTVDGTVKAAGSQAT

-202 VEGADSVGVLA
+202 VEGADSTGVNA
-213 NKYGRITI
+213 NNGGRITI

-242 ETERNGQVTV
+242 ETERDGQVTV
-252 KGNVEVEGIGSI
+252 KGNVEVDGIGSI

-316 IIKSGTGLN
+316 IIKSGTG
-325 SNVEVNGSVTGSS
+325 SKSIVEVNGSVTGSS
-338 GVTTSN
+338 GVVINNGS
-344 DSNVTVGGD
+344 DVTVGGAV
-353 ITATGGTGLDITLE
+353 TATDGTGLDITLE
-367 NTTGDGKIN
+367 DATGRGKIN

-390 LLDVRKRNIQNIDEL
+390 LLDVRNRNNIQDIDEL

-428 DGTNRDT
+428 DGTNKDT
-435 IQGTSIL
+435 IKGTSIL
-442 KKEAAD
+442 KKDAVD
-448 KILKQKV
+448 RILRQKV
-455 NYHLRAE
+455 NYHLRTE
-462 NTSNGTISLEHTK
+462 NTSNGTISLEHEK
-475 ATEGTTVKFYVK
+475 ATEGATVKFYVK
-487 AVDGYQVKGVSAGK
+487 AVDGYRVKGVSAGK

-529 AIMKE
+529 AVMKE

-545 KYSASFVKYAA
+545 KYSASFVKYAV

-579 DFVSFNRKTLEAL
+579 DFVSFNRKTFEDL

>member
-22 SVYAAGGGNHRTETY
+22 SVYAAGGGNHRIETY
-37 SNNNN
+37 RSNNN

-48 NEKTNI
+48 NEHTDI

-60 TGDGEIAVKTSN
+60 TGDGEIAVKTSG
-72 NAELSL
+72 NAVLNL
-78 KGNVSANGK
+78 KGNVSVEGDR
-87 NTLGVESSAN
+87 TIGVESSYN

-108 SGESAEGVAGHGNS
+108 SRGAEYGVKS
-122 SVSVDGNVSAS
+122 Y
-133 GESAKGVVGHDS
+133 DS
-145 SSVKVSGDVT
+145 SSVKVSGDIT
-155 AEGRIA
+155 AEGEKTTGASARDA
-161 PLGVGTERVTSS
+161 SSS
-173 VTVDGTVKANGSQAV
+173 VTVGGTVKADGLRAT
-188 GINSKGEVTAGGVL
+188 GIYSEGE
-202 VEGADSVGVLA
+202 
-213 NKYGRITI
+213 
-221 NNDVKVV
+221 
-228 ERNRGTYSVPVSGV
+228 
-242 ETERNGQVTV
+242 VTV
-252 KGNVEVEGIGSI
+252 KGNVEVDGIGAK
-264 GIKAA
+264 GINST
-269 QGEVTVNGNV
+269 QGVVNVNGNV
-279 KASGTKSNSGDETVG
+279 KVSGTKSNSGDETVG
-294 ISASSSK
+294 ISASSSE

-316 IIKSGTGLN
+316 IIKSSSWKN
-325 SNVEVNGSVTGSS
+325 SKVTVDGSVTGSS
-338 GVTTSN
+338 GVVINNGS
-344 DSNVTVGGD
+344 DVTVGGAV
-353 ITATGGTGLDITLE
+353 TATDGTGLDITLNQLTE
-367 NTTGDGKIN
+367 QGKIN
-376 LGTLNVTKEGETGV
+376 LGTLNVKKEGETAI
-390 LLDVRKRNIQNIDEL
+390 LLDVSKVSIHDIDDF
-405 IQAMPEVN
+405 IQAIPEVN

-428 DGTNRDT
+428 DGTDRDT
-435 IQGTSIL
+435 ISGTSIS

-462 NTSNGTISLEHTK
+462 NTSNAAISLEHTK
-475 ATEGTTVKFYVK
+475 ATEGTTVKFYVN

-534 EQGGQSAASNE
+534 EQGGQSAASNGENTAAVE

-565 KSVAPGGN
+565 QSVAPGGN

-579 DFVSFNRKTLEAL
+579 DFVSFNRKTFEAL

>member
-1 MKRKAL
+1 MKRKVL

-22 SVYAAGGGNHRTETY
+22 SVYAAGGGNHRIETY
-37 SNNNN
+37 SNNNKK
-42 NVVAAG
+42 VVAAG
-48 NEKTNI
+48 DIELNI

-60 TGDGEIAVKTSN
+60 TGNGEIAVKTSED
-72 NAELSL
+72 AKVSV
-78 KGNVSANGK
+78 KGNVSVNGSG
-87 NTLGVESSAN
+87 TTGVESTDNSSAN
-97 SSVSVDGNVSA
+97 
-108 SGESAEGVAGHGNS
+108 
-122 SVSVDGNVSAS
+122 
-133 GESAKGVVGHDS
+133 
-145 SSVKVSGDVT
+145 VSGDIT
-155 AEGRIA
+155 AEGQSA
-161 PLGVGTERVTSS
+161 LGIKAGKGAS
-173 VTVDGTVKANGSQAV
+173 VTVDGAVKANGQLAV
-188 GINSKGEVTAGGVL
+188 GINSEGEATAGDVL
-202 VEGADSVGVLA
+202 VKGSDSTGVLA
-213 NKYGRITI
+213 SNNGKITI

-228 ERNRGTYSVPVSGV
+228 ESDRRSDSGPVSGV
-242 ETERNGQVTV
+242 ETESNGKVTV
-252 KGNVEVEGIGSI
+252 KGNVEVDGIGAM
-264 GIKAA
+264 GINST
-269 QGEVTVNGNV
+269 QGVVNVNGNV
-279 KASGTKSNSGDETVG
+279 KVSGTPQNNQNEETVG
-294 ISASSSK
+294 ISAKGSNIS
-301 VNVKGDVTSDGKGIH
+301 VKGNVASDGKGIH

-325 SNVEVNGSVTGSS
+325 SIVEVNGSVTGSS
-338 GVTTSN
+338 GVVTNNGS
-344 DSNVTVGGD
+344 DVTVGGD
-353 ITATGGTGLDITLE
+353 VTATGGTGLDITME
-367 NTTGDGKIN
+367 EATGRGKIN

-390 LLDVRKRNIQNIDEL
+390 LLDVRKRNIQDIDEL

-435 IQGTSIL
+435 IKGTGIL

-448 KILKQKV
+448 QILKQKV

>member
-1 MKRKAL
+1 M
-7 LVLGLSV
+7 GLSV

-22 SVYAAGGGNHRTETY
+22 SVYAAGGGNHRIEAY

-48 NEKTNI
+48 DEQTDI

-60 TGDGEIAVKTSN
+60 TGNDETAVKTSD
-72 NAELSL
+72 NAKVSV
-78 KGNVSANGK
+78 KGNVSANGN
-87 NTLGVESSAN
+87 NTFGVWSTDN
-97 SSVSVDGNVSA
+97 SSVSVQGNVSA
-108 SGESAEGVAGHGNS
+108 SGESAEGVAGRG
-122 SVSVDGNVSAS
+122 
-133 GESAKGVVGHDS
+133 S

-155 AEGRIA
+155 AEGQMT
-161 PLGVGTERVTSS
+161 PTGVDAVMGSS
-173 VTVDGTVKANGSQAV
+173 VTVDGTVKAAGSQAV

-202 VEGADSVGVLA
+202 VEGADSTGVNA
-213 NKYGRITI
+213 NNSGRITI

-228 ERNRGTYSVPVSGV
+228 ERNRGTYSGPVSGV
-242 ETERNGQVTV
+242 EAERNGKVTV
-252 KGNVEVEGIGSI
+252 KGNVEVDGIGAM
-264 GIKAA
+264 GINST
-269 QGEVTVNGNV
+269 QGVVNVNGNV
-279 KASGTKSNSGDETVG
+279 KVSGTPQNNQNEETVG
-294 ISASSSK
+294 ISAKGSNIS
-301 VNVKGDVTSDGKGIH
+301 VKGNVASDGKGIH
-316 IIKSGTGLN
+316 IIKSDTGLN
-325 SNVEVNGSVTGSS
+325 SIVEVNGSVTGSS
-338 GVTTSN
+338 GVVTNNGS
-344 DSNVTVGGD
+344 DVTVGGD
-353 ITATGGTGLDITLE
+353 VTATGGTGLDITME
-367 NTTGDGKIN
+367 EATGRGIIN

-390 LLDVRKRNIQNIDEL
+390 LLDVRKRNIQDIDEL

-435 IQGTSIL
+435 IKGTSIL

-529 AIMKE
+529 AVMKE

>member
-22 SVYAAGGGNHRTETY
+22 SVYAAGGGNHRIETY

-42 NVVAAG
+42 KVVATG
-48 NEKTNI
+48 DEKTDI
-54 TGDVSV
+54 EGDVSV
-60 TGDGEIAVKTSN
+60 TGDGETAVQTSK
-72 NAELSL
+72 NAAVNL
-78 KGNVSANGK
+78 KGNVSVKGSR
-87 NTLGVESSAN
+87 TTGVESTDN
-97 SSVSVDGNVSA
+97 SSA
-108 SGESAEGVAGHGNS
+108 
-122 SVSVDGNVSAS
+122 
-133 GESAKGVVGHDS
+133 
-145 SSVKVSGDVT
+145 KVSGDIT
-155 AEGRIA
+155 AEGDTFT
-161 PLGVGTERVTSS
+161 LGIKAGKGAS
-173 VTVDGTVKANGSQAV
+173 VTVDGAVKANGRVAV
-188 GINSKGEVTAGGVL
+188 GINSEGEAIAGDVL
-202 VEGADSVGVLA
+202 VNGADSTGVLA
-213 NKYGRITI
+213 SNNGKITI

-228 ERNRGTYSVPVSGV
+228 ESNRKADSVSVGGV
-242 ETERNGQVTV
+242 ETESDGQVTV

-316 IIKSGTGLN
+316 IIKSGTGSN
-325 SNVEVNGSVTGSS
+325 SIVEVNGSVTGSS
-338 GVTTSN
+338 GVVINNGS
-344 DSNVTVGGD
+344 DVTVGGAV
-353 ITATGGTGLDITLE
+353 TATDGTGLDITLE
-367 NTTGDGKIN
+367 DATGRGKIN
-376 LGTLNVTKEGETGV
+376 LGTLNVTKEDETGV
-390 LLDVRKRNIQNIDEL
+390 LLDVRKRNIQDIDEL

-428 DGTNRDT
+428 DGTNGDT
-435 IQGTSIL
+435 IKGTSIL
-442 KKEAAD
+442 KKEAVD

-455 NYHLRAE
+455 NYHLRTE
-462 NTSNGTISLEHTK
+462 NTSNGTISLEHEK

-529 AIMKE
+529 AVMKE

-545 KYSASFVKYAA
+545 KYSASFVKYAV
-556 GQKQAQQLI
+556 GQKQAQQII

>member
-22 SVYAAGGGNHRTETY
+22 SVYAAGGGNHRIETY

-42 NVVAAG
+42 KVVAAG
-48 NEKTNI
+48 DEQTDI

-60 TGDGEIAVKTSN
+60 TGNDETAVKTSD
-72 NAELSL
+72 NAKVSV
-78 KGNVSANGK
+78 KGNVSANGN
-87 NTLGVESSAN
+87 NTFGVWSTDN
-97 SSVSVDGNVSA
+97 SSVSVQGNVSA
-108 SGESAEGVAGHGNS
+108 SGESAEGVAGRG
-122 SVSVDGNVSAS
+122 
-133 GESAKGVVGHDS
+133 S

-155 AEGRIA
+155 AEGQMT
-161 PLGVGTERVTSS
+161 PTGVDAVMGSS
-173 VTVDGTVKANGSQAV
+173 VTVDGTVKAAGSQAV

-202 VEGADSVGVLA
+202 VEGADSTGVNA
-213 NKYGRITI
+213 NNSGRITI

-228 ERNRGTYSVPVSGV
+228 ERNRGTYSGPVSGV
-242 ETERNGQVTV
+242 EAERNGKVTV
-252 KGNVEVEGIGSI
+252 KGNVEVDGIGAM
-264 GIKAA
+264 GINST
-269 QGEVTVNGNV
+269 QGVVNVNGNV
-279 KASGTKSNSGDETVG
+279 KVSGTPQNNQNEETVG
-294 ISASSSK
+294 ISAKGSNIS
-301 VNVKGDVTSDGKGIH
+301 VKGNVASDGKGIH
-316 IIKSGTGLN
+316 IIKSDTGLN
-325 SNVEVNGSVTGSS
+325 SIVEVNGSVTGSS
-338 GVTTSN
+338 GVVTNNGS
-344 DSNVTVGGD
+344 DVTVGGD
-353 ITATGGTGLDITLE
+353 VTATGGTGLDITME
-367 NTTGDGKIN
+367 EATGRGIIN

-390 LLDVRKRNIQNIDEL
+390 LLDVRKRNIQGIDEL

-435 IQGTSIL
+435 IKGTGIL

>member
-22 SVYAAGGGNHRTETY
+22 SVYAAGGGNHRIETY
-37 SNNNN
+37 SNNNKK
-42 NVVAAG
+42 VVAAG
-48 NEKTNI
+48 DIELNI

-60 TGDGEIAVKTSN
+60 TGNGEIAVKTSED
-72 NAELSL
+72 AKVSV
-78 KGNVSANGK
+78 KGNVSVNGSG
-87 NTLGVESSAN
+87 TTGVESTDN
-97 SSVSVDGNVSA
+97 SSA
-108 SGESAEGVAGHGNS
+108 
-122 SVSVDGNVSAS
+122 
-133 GESAKGVVGHDS
+133 
-145 SSVKVSGDVT
+145 KVSGDIT
-155 AEGRIA
+155 AEGQSA
-161 PLGVGTERVTSS
+161 LGIKAGKGAS
-173 VTVDGTVKANGSQAV
+173 VTVDGVVKANGQLAV
-188 GINSKGEVTAGGVL
+188 GINSEGEATAGDVL
-202 VEGADSVGVLA
+202 VKGSDSTGVLA
-213 NKYGRITI
+213 SNNGKITI

-228 ERNRGTYSVPVSGV
+228 ESDRRSDSAPVSGV
-242 ETERNGQVTV
+242 EAESNGKVTV
-252 KGNVEVEGIGSI
+252 KGNVEVDGIGAM
-264 GIKAA
+264 GINST
-269 QGEVTVNGNV
+269 QGVVNVNGNV
-279 KASGTKSNSGDETVG
+279 KVSGTPQNNQNEETVG
-294 ISASSSK
+294 ISAKGSNIS
-301 VNVKGDVTSDGKGIH
+301 VKGNVASDGKGIH
-316 IIKSGTGLN
+316 IIKSSTGLN
-325 SNVEVNGSVTGSS
+325 SIVEVNGSVTGSS
-338 GVTTSN
+338 GVVTNNGS
-344 DSNVTVGGD
+344 DVTVGGD
-353 ITATGGTGLDITLE
+353 VTATGGTGLDITME
-367 NTTGDGKIN
+367 EATGRGIIN

-390 LLDVRKRNIQNIDEL
+390 LLDVRKRNIQDIDEL

-428 DGTNRDT
+428 DGTKEDT
-435 IQGTSIL
+435 IKGTNIS

-534 EQGGQSAASNE
+534 EQGGQSAAS
-545 KYSASFVKYAA
+545 SSLAAAVKYAV
-556 GQKQAQQLI
+556 GQKQAQQI
-565 KSVAPGGN
+565 INSVAPGGN

>member
-22 SVYAAGGGNHRTETY
+22 SVYAAGGGNHRIETY

-42 NVVAAG
+42 KVVATG
-48 NEKTNI
+48 DEKTDI
-54 TGDVSV
+54 EGDVSV
-60 TGDGEIAVKTSN
+60 TGNDETAVKTSD
-72 NAELSL
+72 NAKVSV
-78 KGNVSANGK
+78 KGNVSANGN
-87 NTLGVESSAN
+87 NTYGVYSTGN
-97 SSVSVDGNVSA
+97 SSVSVQGNVSA
-108 SGESAEGVAGHGNS
+108 SGESAEGVASRN
-122 SVSVDGNVSAS
+122 N
-133 GESAKGVVGHDS
+133 

-155 AEGRIA
+155 AEGQRT
-161 PLGVGTERVTSS
+161 PTGVDAVKGSS
-173 VTVDGTVKANGSQAV
+173 VTVDGTVKAAGSQAT

-202 VEGADSVGVLA
+202 VEGADSTGVNA
-213 NKYGRITI
+213 NNGGRITI

-242 ETERNGQVTV
+242 ETERDGQVTV
-252 KGNVEVEGIGSI
+252 KGNVEVDGIGSI
-264 GIKAA
+264 GIKAV

-316 IIKSGTGLN
+316 IIKSGTGSN
-325 SNVEVNGSVTGSS
+325 SIVEVNGSVTGSS
-338 GVTTSN
+338 GVVINNGS
-344 DSNVTVGGD
+344 DVTVGGAV
-353 ITATGGTGLDITLE
+353 TATDGTGLDITLE
-367 NTTGDGKIN
+367 DATGRGKIN

-390 LLDVRKRNIQNIDEL
+390 LLDVRNRNNIQDIDEL

-428 DGTNRDT
+428 DGTNKDT
-435 IQGTSIL
+435 IKGTSIL
-442 KKEAAD
+442 KKDAVD
-448 KILKQKV
+448 RILRQKV
-455 NYHLRAE
+455 NYHLRTE
-462 NTSNGTISLEHTK
+462 NTSNGTISLEHEK

-487 AVDGYQVKGVSAGK
+487 AVDGYRVKGVSAGK

-529 AIMKE
+529 AVMKE

-545 KYSASFVKYAA
+545 KYSASFVKYAV

-579 DFVSFNRKTLEAL
+579 DFVSFNRKTLEDL

>member
-14 TLACTNAV
+14 TLACTNAI
-22 SVYAAGGGNHRTETY
+22 SVYAAGGGNHRIETY
-37 SNNNN
+37 RSNNN

-48 NEKTNI
+48 NEHTDI

-60 TGDGEIAVKTSN
+60 TGDGEIAVKTSG
-72 NAELSL
+72 NAVLNL
-78 KGNVSANGK
+78 KGNVSVEGDR
-87 NTLGVESSAN
+87 TIGVESSYN

-108 SGESAEGVAGHGNS
+108 SRGAEYGVKS
-122 SVSVDGNVSAS
+122 Y
-133 GESAKGVVGHDS
+133 DS
-145 SSVKVSGDVT
+145 SSVKVSGDIT
-155 AEGRIA
+155 AEGEKTTGASARDA
-161 PLGVGTERVTSS
+161 SSS
-173 VTVDGTVKANGSQAV
+173 VTVGGTVKADGLRAT
-188 GINSKGEVTAGGVL
+188 GIYSEGE
-202 VEGADSVGVLA
+202 
-213 NKYGRITI
+213 
-221 NNDVKVV
+221 
-228 ERNRGTYSVPVSGV
+228 
-242 ETERNGQVTV
+242 VTV
-252 KGNVEVEGIGSI
+252 KGNVEVDGIGAK
-264 GIKAA
+264 GINST
-269 QGEVTVNGNV
+269 QGVVNVNGNV
-279 KASGTKSNSGDETVG
+279 KVSGTKSNSGDETVG
-294 ISASSSK
+294 ISASSSE

-316 IIKSGTGLN
+316 IIKSSSWKN
-325 SNVEVNGSVTGSS
+325 SKVTVDGSVTGSS
-338 GVTTSN
+338 GVVINNGS
-344 DSNVTVGGD
+344 DVTVGGAV
-353 ITATGGTGLDITLE
+353 TATDGTGLDITLNQLTE
-367 NTTGDGKIN
+367 QGKIN
-376 LGTLNVTKEGETGV
+376 LGTLNVKKEGETAI
-390 LLDVRKRNIQNIDEL
+390 LLDVSKVSIHDIDDF
-405 IQAMPEVN
+405 IQAIPEVN

-428 DGTNRDT
+428 DGTDEDT
-435 IQGTSIL
+435 IKGTGIL
-442 KKEAAD
+442 KNEAAD

-462 NTSNGTISLEHTK
+462 NTSNTTISLEHTK
-475 ATEGTTVKFYVK
+475 ATEGTTVKFYVN

-529 AIMKE
+529 AVMKE
-534 EQGGQSAASNE
+534 EQGGQSAASNGENTAAVE

-556 GQKQAQQLI
+556 GQKQAQQII

>member
-1 MKRKAL
+1 MKRKVL

-22 SVYAAGGGNHRTETY
+22 SVYAAGGGNHRIETY
-37 SNNNN
+37 SNNNKK
-42 NVVAAG
+42 VVAAG
-48 NEKTNI
+48 DIELNI

-60 TGDGEIAVKTSN
+60 TGNGEIAVKTSED
-72 NAELSL
+72 AKVSV
-78 KGNVSANGK
+78 KGNVSVNGSG
-87 NTLGVESSAN
+87 TTGVESTDNSSAN
-97 SSVSVDGNVSA
+97 
-108 SGESAEGVAGHGNS
+108 
-122 SVSVDGNVSAS
+122 
-133 GESAKGVVGHDS
+133 
-145 SSVKVSGDVT
+145 VSGDIT
-155 AEGRIA
+155 AEGQSA
-161 PLGVGTERVTSS
+161 LGIKAGKGAS
-173 VTVDGTVKANGSQAV
+173 VTVDGAVKANGQLAV
-188 GINSKGEVTAGGVL
+188 GINSEGEATAGDVL
-202 VEGADSVGVLA
+202 VKGSDSTGVLA
-213 NKYGRITI
+213 SNNGKITI

-228 ERNRGTYSVPVSGV
+228 ESDRRSDSGPVSGV
-242 ETERNGQVTV
+242 ETESDGKVTV
-252 KGNVEVEGIGSI
+252 KGNVEVAGIGAM
-264 GIKAA
+264 GINST
-269 QGEVTVNGNV
+269 QGVVNVNGNV
-279 KASGTKSNSGDETVG
+279 KVSGTPQNNQNEETVG
-294 ISASSSK
+294 ISAKGSNIS
-301 VNVKGDVTSDGKGIH
+301 VKGNVASDGKGIH

-325 SNVEVNGSVTGSS
+325 SIVEVNGSVTGSS
-338 GVTTSN
+338 GVVTNNGS
-344 DSNVTVGGD
+344 DVTVGGD
-353 ITATGGTGLDITLE
+353 VTATGGTGLDITME
-367 NTTGDGKIN
+367 EATGRGIIN

-390 LLDVRKRNIQNIDEL
+390 LLDVRKRNIQDIDEL

-529 AIMKE
+529 AVMKE

-545 KYSASFVKYAA
+545 KYSASFVKYAV